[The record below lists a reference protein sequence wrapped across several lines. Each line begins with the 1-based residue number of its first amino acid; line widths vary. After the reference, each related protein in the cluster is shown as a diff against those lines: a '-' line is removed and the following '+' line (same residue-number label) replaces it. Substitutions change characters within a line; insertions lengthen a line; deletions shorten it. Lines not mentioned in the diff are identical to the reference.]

1 MFIRG
6 KGKEMEEKM
15 EDRRE
20 REGRSKFDF
29 KSQIYY
35 NWLWGAVASFL
46 PNVFCTCYV
55 KIGSLQ

>member
-20 REGRSKFDF
+20 RSKFDF
-29 KSQIYY
+29 KSQTYY
-35 NWLWGAVASFL
+35 NWLWGAVASFSTERIL
-46 PNVFCTCYV
+46 HV
-55 KIGSLQ
+55 LR

>member
-20 REGRSKFDF
+20 RSKFDF
-29 KSQIYY
+29 KSQTYY
-35 NWLWGAVASFL
+35 NWLWGAVASLL